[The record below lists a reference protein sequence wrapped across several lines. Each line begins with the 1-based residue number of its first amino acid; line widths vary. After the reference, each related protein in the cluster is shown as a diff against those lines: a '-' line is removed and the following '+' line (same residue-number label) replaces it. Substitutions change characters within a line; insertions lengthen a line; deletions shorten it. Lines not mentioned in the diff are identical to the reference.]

1 MNSSYTKENKFANQI
16 FIRPELF
23 DHLIYPLPLKV
34 DDNYIIQ
41 LFRKL
46 HIMSTIDYKINYN
59 EWLEQSVKNLSGFS
73 ERDAN
78 VLFQTYKTFASDFEQ
93 SSIANNRY
101 DNNNTSNKSTVD
113 VRFFGLFFALQLYMQ
128 RLKISVNVG
137 EKSPWQLNSPISSPR
152 GKSSGRT
159 SATGLEYQA
168 IVSFIKSNIKLF
180 LRLIASDIHNTETS
194 VNSNEFNTL
203 SFIFKSIDKKCK
215 KLSDFAPF
223 FVNFST
229 TTKINIEI
237 ISEWL
242 SCAISSNINDYGQL
256 LFNFR

>member
-1 MNSSYTKENKFANQI
+1 M
-16 FIRPELF
+16 
-23 DHLIYPLPLKV
+23 V
-34 DDNYIIQ
+34 
-41 LFRKL
+41 
-46 HIMSTIDYKINYN
+46 
-59 EWLEQSVKNLSGFS
+59 
-73 ERDAN
+73 
-78 VLFQTYKTFASDFEQ
+78 
-93 SSIANNRY
+93 NNRY
-101 DNNNTSNKSTVD
+101 DNNTSNNKSTVD
-113 VRFFGLFFALQLYMQ
+113 VRYFGLFFSLQLYMQ

-137 EKSPWQLNSPISSPR
+137 EKSPWQINSPISSPR

-168 IVSFIKSNIKLF
+168 IVNFIKCNIKLF

-203 SFIFKSIDKKCK
+203 MFIFKSQDKKLK

-229 TTKINIEI
+229 TTKINIDI

-242 SCAISSNINDYGQL
+242 SCAISNNINEYG
-256 LFNFR
+256 NII